1 MFILPQRA
9 YTRLAHSHRL
19 RWTNAV
25 YSPSFHSRID
35 DAYKSHA
42 TISHLRRGD
51 TTPPPIPM
59 TTTARRSTAA
69 RPLMLH
75 AFALL
80 SLVAITSG
88 QLATTRV
95 LADNGSGEVT
105 LVFRDANFSSWK
117 HENVTYQSST
127 GYNAKGMAPL
137 YKIANQVIS
146 LFVGK
151 TVLPDG
157 KFGYMISVHSP
168 KP

>member
-1 MFILPQRA
+1 
-9 YTRLAHSHRL
+9 
-19 RWTNAV
+19 
-25 YSPSFHSRID
+25 
-35 DAYKSHA
+35 
-42 TISHLRRGD
+42 
-51 TTPPPIPM
+51 
-59 TTTARRSTAA
+59 
-69 RPLMLH
+69 MLH

>member
-1 MFILPQRA
+1 M
-9 YTRLAHSHRL
+9 
-19 RWTNAV
+19 V
-25 YSPSFHSRID
+25 
-35 DAYKSHA
+35 
-42 TISHLRRGD
+42 
-51 TTPPPIPM
+51 
-59 TTTARRSTAA
+59 
-69 RPLMLH
+69 H

-80 SLVAITSG
+80 SLVAMTSG

-157 KFGYMISVHSP
+157 KFGYMISVRCP